1 MTLHLPRDR
10 MPRPARSHA
19 APRGAVQR
27 DPAHLTPR
35 CEWRLVCGQISPPDS
50 WFCVFSTSESRPT
63 RYIGSSCAN
72 WLLRASTASGDS
84 SGHCTGHKSVSGIW
98 PQAKSDDVAPVVR
111 HSAKCLA
118 FLSKLYQVLCA
129 IPIERSSRLEL
140 LHCWGAPATAAHFAH
155 STFVRPCSDW
165 PKAPAQR
172 TLCAR
177 LRAGASPRATSK
189 PLRSQGVGHLG
200 APNMHCFAHCPYAS
214 PYARL
219 PVRLTRLV
227 DGVHRRSGEWL
238 GGLDAWKLGDLRAT
252 CPPEICA
259 AS

>member
-1 MTLHLPRDR
+1 MYRSREVACRVGSLDSLWLAGHPRNDCHCCIVRHPANGYTSEGRAATCRKMVNCNRPTGPMTLHLPRDR

-84 SGHCTGHKSVSGIW
+84 SGHCTGHKSVSAIW

-140 LHCWGAPATAAHFAH
+140 LHCGGAPATAAHFAH

-177 LRAGASPRATSK
+177 LRAGASPHATS
-189 PLRSQGVGHLG
+189 
-200 APNMHCFAHCPYAS
+200 
-214 PYARL
+214 
-219 PVRLTRLV
+219 
-227 DGVHRRSGEWL
+227 
-238 GGLDAWKLGDLRAT
+238 
-252 CPPEICA
+252 
-259 AS
+259 